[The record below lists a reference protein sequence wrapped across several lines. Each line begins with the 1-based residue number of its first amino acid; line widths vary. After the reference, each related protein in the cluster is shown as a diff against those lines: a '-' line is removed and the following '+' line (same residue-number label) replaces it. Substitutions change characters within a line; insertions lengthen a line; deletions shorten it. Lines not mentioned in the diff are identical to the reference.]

1 MKTSVKA
8 AVRPGSRAKAQPS
21 GAGPRKE
28 HFTYGAWTKGK
39 FSEVVTVTGPG
50 TLIFLAGVGSEDEN
64 DGAIRHK
71 GDFLGQCR
79 YAFDK
84 IERLLARHGATL
96 GDIVKM
102 VTYVTDIRCL
112 PEYNKFRR
120 ELFGKRPLPAHTFL
134 NIMQL
139 AWPGMAV
146 EIDVIAA
153 VPERPARRA
162 SR

>member
-1 MKTSVKA
+1 MKASTTIRTKS
-8 AVRPGSRAKAQPS
+8 RSRASAEQSTPRL
-21 GAGPRKE
+21 RKE
-28 HFTYGAWTKGK
+28 NFTYGEWTKGK

-64 DGAIRHK
+64 NGTIRHK

-84 IERLLARHGATL
+84 IERLLERHGASL
-96 GDIVKM
+96 SDIVKM

-146 EIDVIAA
+146 EIDVIAVA
-153 VPERPARRA
+153 PERPPRRA

>member
-1 MKTSVKA
+1 MKTSTTTRAKS
-8 AVRPGSRAKAQPS
+8 RSRASAEQSAPS
-21 GAGPRKE
+21 LRKDN
-28 HFTYGAWTKGK
+28 FTYGAW
-39 FSEVVTVTGPG
+39 TVTGPG
-50 TLIFLAGVGSEDEN
+50 TLIFLAGVGSEDEDN
-64 DGAIRHK
+64 GAIRHK

-153 VPERPARRA
+153 VPERPVRRA